1 MEKELQKNNW
11 DFTLYD
17 VDGKKIISV
26 VFYNSYVDVS
36 RSFLLNKEEENYN
49 FEELKKLSERIRK
62 NYDFFKCREVTP
74 SL

>member
-1 MEKELQKNNW
+1 MKKELQKNNW

-26 VFYNSYVDVS
+26 VFYNSFVDIS

-49 FEELKKLSERIRK
+49 FEELKKLSEEVRK
-62 NYDFFKCREVTP
+62 NYELFKDREITP